1 MDISCTVYAFSL
13 RVFERVLFADCCN
26 LSAKASA
33 VNCKSV
39 LATIEQVR
47 SFTYQ
52 AIVVFSKII

>member
-26 LSAKASA
+26 LSAKASV

-39 LATIEQVR
+39 LADNR
-47 SFTYQ
+47 AGAKFYLPGDSG
-52 AIVVFSKII
+52 VF